1 MWLDV
6 RIAIVAVAV
15 AVRSDRTRTS
25 VSDEKYF
32 GCYFLTR
39 AVQYYIGLSKIK
51 YVPRYFFALRIESTD
66 RVAISWRPRDAMR
79 RGRTTHAPVAVSVFV
94 SVVVVVVGWTH
105 GFISREVT
113 GETEDERRYF
123 TPGV

>member
-1 MWLDV
+1 MS
-6 RIAIVAVAV
+6 AS
-15 AVRSDRTRTS
+15 RSSPSPSPSGRFERARQS
-25 VSDEKYF
+25 VTKNIL
-32 GCYFLTR
+32 GVTFLLQLYSTL
-39 AVQYYIGLSKIK
+39 YYIGLSKIK